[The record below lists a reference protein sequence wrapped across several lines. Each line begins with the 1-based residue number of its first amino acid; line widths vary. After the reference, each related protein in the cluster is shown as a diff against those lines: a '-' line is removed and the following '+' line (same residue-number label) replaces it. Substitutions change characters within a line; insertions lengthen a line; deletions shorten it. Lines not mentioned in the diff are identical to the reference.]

1 MEISTSMKNSLF
13 SNILARVGNFL
24 NAFKTPLLFWL
35 YMMAVMAYAYG
46 F

>member
-1 MEISTSMKNSLF
+1 MEISTSMRKSLF
-13 SNILARVGNFL
+13 SNIFIRLGNFL
-24 NAFKTPLLFWL
+24 NTIKTPLLFWL

>member
-1 MEISTSMKNSLF
+1 MEFSTSMKNSLV
-13 SNILARVGNFL
+13 SNLFVRIGQFL

>member
-1 MEISTSMKNSLF
+1 MEISTGMKNSLF
-13 SNILARVGNFL
+13 SNILVRIGNFL

>member
-1 MEISTSMKNSLF
+1 MEFTTSMKSGIF
-13 SNILARVGNFL
+13 SNLMGRIGNFL

-35 YMMAVMAYAYG
+35 YMIAVMAYAYG